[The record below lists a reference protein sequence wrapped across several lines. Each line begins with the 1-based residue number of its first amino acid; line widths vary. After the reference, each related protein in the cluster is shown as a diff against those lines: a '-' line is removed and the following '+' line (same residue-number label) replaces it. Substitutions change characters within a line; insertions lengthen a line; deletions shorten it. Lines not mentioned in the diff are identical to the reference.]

1 MLSWCCHLGCFM
13 IWVFFNLS
21 GEYPKEASFALGDTK
36 SFLYIKIPVGTI
48 CTMSCMIWRE
58 QVFLSL
64 DLKLVLVFVD
74 LTMFYI

>member
-1 MLSWCCHLGCFM
+1 M
-13 IWVFFNLS
+13 IWVFFKIS

-36 SFLYIKIPVGTI
+36 SFLYIKIPCWDDF

-64 DLKLVLVFVD
+64 DLKLVLAFVE